1 MTMKKSWVL
10 GVVSLLVLSGIST
23 ACSTKKDE
31 MMDHSSMTTTTAV
44 QMKADSQ
51 TGATVPLA
59 DKPSLDGKIALD
71 GKNATIIYKVSNLH
85 LSAEHMGGQNV
96 QGEGHLH
103 LIVDGQQKAMLNT
116 DAPVKLENLT
126 TGKHTIK
133 LDLQR
138 NDHSDLNV
146 EKIFQ
151 IEVK

>member
-10 GVVSLLVLSGIST
+10 GVVSLLV
-23 ACSTKKDE
+23 
-31 MMDHSSMTTTTAV
+31 TTTTAV
-44 QMKADSQ
+44 QTKANSQ

-59 DKPSLDGKIALD
+59 DKPSLDGKIVLD
-71 GKNATIIYKVSNLH
+71 GKNATITYKVSNLH